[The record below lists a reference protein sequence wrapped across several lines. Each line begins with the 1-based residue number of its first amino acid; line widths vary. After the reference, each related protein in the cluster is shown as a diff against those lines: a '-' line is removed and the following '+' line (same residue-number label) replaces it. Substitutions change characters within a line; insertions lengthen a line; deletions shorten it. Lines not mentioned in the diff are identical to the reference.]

1 MNLDI
6 SEFFESLDRKAKHC
20 SDFRDE
26 SADEDLTQLL
36 SDDRDVRKM
45 QLCMSWKAPH
55 EKEYK
60 SRDEGAGGT
69 VPVFPSTEQALFQIM
84 KLLLITVVAAVVAL
98 CHAGGKGGF
107 GGGGFGGG
115 GFGGGGHG
123 GGFGGGS
130 FGGRSYGSSGFGGG
144 SFGGGHRGGFGG
156 GFGGGKGGF
165 GGGSFGGGHG
175 GGFGGGHGGSFGGG
189 FSGGRRYG

>member
-1 MNLDI
+1 MLQELDI
-6 SEFFESLDRKAKHC
+6 KAKHS

-26 SADEDLTQLL
+26 SADADLTQLL
-36 SDDRDVRKM
+36 SGDSDVRKM
-45 QLCMSWKAPH
+45 QLCMSWKAPP

-60 SRDEGAGGT
+60 SRDERADGT
-69 VPVFPSTEQALFQIM
+69 VSVFPSTEQALFQIM
-84 KLLLITVVAAVVAL
+84 KLLLITVVATVVAL

-115 GFGGGGHG
+115 GFGGGGFGGGGHG
-123 GGFGGGS
+123 GGFGGGGL
-130 FGGRSYGSSGFGGG
+130 GGRSYGSSGFGGG
-144 SFGGGHRGGFGG
+144 SFGGGHGGGFGG
-156 GFGGGKGGF
+156 GFGGGKGGGF